1 MARLPVVAFE
11 VANGGANSAS
21 RNAIVSALR
30 QLERDSTAYWNAL
43 PLDEFLAPLGTGWS
57 PEENVRHLTTSVNG
71 VARAMRL
78 PRVVPRLLF
87 GLARTA
93 SRTFGEMRAAYHQV
107 LRAGGR
113 AGRYA
118 PTRVEITGDREHYR
132 RHLMQRHQ
140 KAVADLCSCVLE
152 WDESALDRYRFPHP
166 LLGKLTVRE
175 MLLFT
180 LYHNQHHVLVVARRR
195 GEVTSDETPL
205 H

>member
-1 MARLPVVAFE
+1 MARLPDVALE
-11 VANGGANSAS
+11 VAQGGVFGSP
-21 RNAIVSALR
+21 RNAIVSAIR

-43 PLDEFLAPLGTGWS
+43 PLDEFLAPLGSGWS

-71 VARAMRL
+71 VSRALRL

-87 GLARTA
+87 GLARTP
-93 SRTFGEMRAAYHQV
+93 SRTYDELRAAYHEV
-107 LRAGGR
+107 LRAGGG

-118 PTRVEITGDREHYR
+118 PARVEITGDREHYR
-132 RHLMQRHQ
+132 RNLMQRHQ
-140 KAVADLCSCVLE
+140 RAIADLCTRVLE
-152 WDESALDRYRFPHP
+152 WDESALDRYRLPHP

-195 GEVTSDETPL
+195 GERTSEETPL